1 MESNPILGFWILKMD
16 WPAVSREEISEV
28 GVARAERSRERER
41 ERERETARAGM
52 KMDDVYNDPAGKGG
66 GGGGCG
72 PIGWI
77 KKKLGGL
84 KDRSPALFSFATG
97 VVIGGIVLVGTA
109 VARGE
114 DFKETFSRLPFG
126 GSGKCAGKKK
136 KGPKITVVV
145 GEGQTLGDIIVK
157 YVGDYTDAT
166 VSQIAKENKLKD
178 ANMIT
183 VGQSLVVTD
192 NRQIE
197 VAAAEQA
204 KEAKVSLPAASSA
217 AKGPVKKEERSRRKQ
232 VRKKKPSAAE
242 RRMAPKKPAAAAR
255 KKAATSAKPA
265 KVSANKK
272 GPEEGKKTV
281 KAKEP
286 VVILPKKE
294 KQRKEKGE
302 PAKEEKGGFLFFG
315 KKNKKAGE
323 AKK

>member
-1 MESNPILGFWILKMD
+1 
-16 WPAVSREEISEV
+16 
-28 GVARAERSRERER
+28 
-41 ERERETARAGM
+41 M

-97 VVIGGIVLVGTA
+97 VVIGGVVLVGTA

-145 GEGQTLGDIIVK
+145 GEGQTLGDIVVK

-204 KEAKVSLPAASSA
+204 KVSLPAASSA
-217 AKGPVKKEERSRRKQ
+217 AKGPGAKAVKKEERSRRKQ

-315 KKNKKAGE
+315 KKAGE

>member
-1 MESNPILGFWILKMD
+1 
-16 WPAVSREEISEV
+16 
-28 GVARAERSRERER
+28 
-41 ERERETARAGM
+41 
-52 KMDDVYNDPAGKGG
+52 MDDVYNDPAGKGG

-97 VVIGGIVLVGTA
+97 VVIGGVVLVGTA

-145 GEGQTLGDIIVK
+145 GEGQTLGDIVVK

-204 KEAKVSLPAASSA
+204 KVSLPAASSA
-217 AKGPVKKEERSRRKQ
+217 AKGPGAKAVKKEERSRRKQ

>member
-1 MESNPILGFWILKMD
+1 
-16 WPAVSREEISEV
+16 
-28 GVARAERSRERER
+28 
-41 ERERETARAGM
+41 
-52 KMDDVYNDPAGKGG
+52 MDDVYNDPAGKGG

-97 VVIGGIVLVGTA
+97 VVIGGVVLVGTA

-145 GEGQTLGDIIVK
+145 GEGQTLGDIVVK

-197 VAAAEQA
+197 VAAA

-217 AKGPVKKEERSRRKQ
+217 AKGPGAKAVKKEERSRRKQ

>member
-1 MESNPILGFWILKMD
+1 
-16 WPAVSREEISEV
+16 
-28 GVARAERSRERER
+28 
-41 ERERETARAGM
+41 
-52 KMDDVYNDPAGKGG
+52 MDDVYNDPAGKGG

-97 VVIGGIVLVGTA
+97 VVIGGVVLVGTA

-145 GEGQTLGDIIVK
+145 GEGQTLGDIVVK

-204 KEAKVSLPAASSA
+204 KVSLPAASSA
-217 AKGPVKKEERSRRKQ
+217 AKGPGAKAVKKEERSRRKQ

-315 KKNKKAGE
+315 KKNKKVGE

>member
-1 MESNPILGFWILKMD
+1 
-16 WPAVSREEISEV
+16 
-28 GVARAERSRERER
+28 
-41 ERERETARAGM
+41 M

-97 VVIGGIVLVGTA
+97 VVIGGVVLVGTA

-145 GEGQTLGDIIVK
+145 GEGQTLGDIVVK

-178 ANMIT
+178 I
-183 VGQSLVVTD
+183 
-192 NRQIE
+192 
-197 VAAAEQA
+197 
-204 KEAKVSLPAASSA
+204 
-217 AKGPVKKEERSRRKQ
+217 
-232 VRKKKPSAAE
+232 
-242 RRMAPKKPAAAAR
+242 
-255 KKAATSAKPA
+255 
-265 KVSANKK
+265 
-272 GPEEGKKTV
+272 KTQ
-281 KAKEP
+281 
-286 VVILPKKE
+286 L
-294 KQRKEKGE
+294 
-302 PAKEEKGGFLFFG
+302 
-315 KKNKKAGE
+315 
-323 AKK
+323 